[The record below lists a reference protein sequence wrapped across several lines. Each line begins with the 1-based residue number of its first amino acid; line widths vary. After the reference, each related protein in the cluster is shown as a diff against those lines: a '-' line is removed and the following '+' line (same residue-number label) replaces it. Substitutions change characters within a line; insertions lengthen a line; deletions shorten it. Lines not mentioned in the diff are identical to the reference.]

1 MCINEFMSLIIVRLV
16 ANTEEFMETNFDEIM
31 LLLKNDDLFAK
42 EDMV

>member
-1 MCINEFMSLIIVRLV
+1 MSLIIFRLV
-16 ANTEEFMETNFDEIM
+16 ANTEEFMDTNFDEIM